1 MKDLYQL
8 LGIEGNSSTAYHPQK
23 DRQNKH
29 INQKIEQY
37 LRVYINFRQNDQ
49 SEWLFTVEFSYND
62 KVQTSTGHS
71 PFFVNYGHHSFKGS
85 NLHTKVQSEFAQ
97 QFGECMS
104 KVWEEVETSLKIVAE
119 TIKQFY
125 NQTKRESI

>member
-8 LGIEGNSSTAYHPQK
+8 LGIEGNPSIAYHPQIDK
-23 DRQNKH
+23 QTKC

-37 LRVYINFRQNDQ
+37 LRVYVNFRQNDQ
-49 SEWLFTVEFSYND
+49 SEWLSTIEFSYNN

-71 PFFVNYGHHSFKGS
+71 PFFVNYGHHLFKES
-85 NLHTKVQSEFAQ
+85 NLCTEVQSKSAQ

-104 KVWEEVETSLKIVAE
+104 KVQKEVETSLKMTIE
-119 TIKQFY
+119 TMKQFY
-125 NQTKRESI
+125 D